1 MTDMANRTTGDQAAR
16 ASIDLGIVSREM
28 VRLFKSQFGR
38 GPTVSRAYW
47 AGPDTI
53 VCILEDTLTP
63 AERKL
68 VDLGEHQAVRDM
80 RTALEHATVPE
91 FCAPIEEL
99 TGRKVKAFTSA
110 LDTVADGLA
119 LEMWVLHP
127 VGYEGVGR
135 VQRGT
140 EIGEVGPI
148 GRRVRTNSP
157 DSFGP
162 VEPS

>member
-1 MTDMANRTTGDQAAR
+1 MTNPTQVGVESPGNT
-16 ASIDLGIVSREM
+16 DLGIVAREM

-38 GPTVSRAYW
+38 GPTVARAHW
-47 AGPDTI
+47 AGSDTI
-53 VCILEDTLTP
+53 VCVLEDTLTP

-68 VDLGEHQAVRDM
+68 VDLGQHQAVRDM

-91 FCAPIEEL
+91 FCAPIEAL

-119 LEMWVLHP
+119 IEMWVLHP
-127 VGYEGVGR
+127 PGYDGPGR
-135 VQRGT
+135 VQRGD

-148 GRRVRTNSP
+148 GRRVRTNGAE
-157 DSFGP
+157 SFGP
-162 VEPS
+162 IEPS

>member
-1 MTDMANRTTGDQAAR
+1 MTNPTQVAVESPGNT
-16 ASIDLGIVSREM
+16 DLGIVAREM

-38 GPTVSRAYW
+38 GPTVARAHW

-53 VCILEDTLTP
+53 VCVLEDTLTP

-68 VDLGEHQAVRDM
+68 VDLGQHQAVRDM

-91 FCAPIEEL
+91 FCAPIEAL

-119 LEMWVLHP
+119 IEMWVLHP
-127 VGYEGVGR
+127 PGYDGPGR
-135 VQRGT
+135 VQRGD

-148 GRRVRTNSP
+148 GRRVRTNGAE
-157 DSFGP
+157 SFGP

>member
-1 MTDMANRTTGDQAAR
+1 MANPTEAKVPEGQGGV
-16 ASIDLGIVSREM
+16 DLGLVAREM

-38 GPTVSRAYW
+38 GPTAARAHW

-53 VCILEDTLTP
+53 VCVLEDTLTP

-91 FCAPIEEL
+91 FCAPVEEL

-127 VGYEGVGR
+127 VGYEGMGR
-135 VQRGT
+135 VERGT
-140 EIGEVGPI
+140 IIGEVGAS
-148 GRRVRTNSP
+148 GRRARSDMP
-157 DSFGP
+157 EGFGP
-162 VEPS
+162 VAPS